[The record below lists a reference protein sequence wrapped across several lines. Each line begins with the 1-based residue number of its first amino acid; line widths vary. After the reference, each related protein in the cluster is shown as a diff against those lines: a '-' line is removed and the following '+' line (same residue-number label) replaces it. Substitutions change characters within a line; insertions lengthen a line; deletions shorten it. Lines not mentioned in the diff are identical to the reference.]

1 MKSDSFQVTNI
12 SKKKRN
18 ESQIGQDCRDFI
30 SWISCLMSSIK
41 LIYYGLKGRYLSDT
55 DHALD
60 NSSILDKISIAYFI
74 DYSSISDQQPFIV

>member
-1 MKSDSFQVTNI
+1 MTLFKLRIFP
-12 SKKKRN
+12 KKKKKGMN
-18 ESQIGQDCRDFI
+18 PEYAKIAEILYLGYHVLCQAV
-30 SWISCLMSSIK
+30 K
-41 LIYYGLKGRYLSDT
+41 LIYYGLEGRYLSDT